1 MSDNRTQKLETLP
14 TSLAL
19 FTVAEAA
26 AILGVSRKLIS
37 QWIRGGA
44 LPAIRLGPGQRLLRI
59 RQADL
64 EEFID
69 QGQVQAPQRHLQSST
84 RQEKA

>member
-1 MSDNRTQKLETLP
+1 MSDNRTQKLKTLP

-26 AILGVSRKLIS
+26 VILGVSRKLIS
-37 QWIRGGA
+37 QWIRDGA

-59 RQADL
+59 RQSDL

-69 QGQVQAPQRHLQSST
+69 QGKVQPPRRRSLSST
-84 RQEKA
+84 RQEKV